1 VNRVEEQAMA
11 EPNPAT
17 VFMAENVK
25 LAEAV
30 IQLLATHNIPA
41 EAFTGEAHTVSEPVT
56 GMSELSVPE
65 ELEIRVT
72 DPAKV
77 AEARDLLTTAESAA
91 AVRAIREKRLQRTG
105 TITAVCEECGKSSEW
120 PADTMGTTDT
130 CPNCGAY
137 MDIPDPDDDWSGVD
151 FGQAEEEN
159 ETPE

>member
-1 VNRVEEQAMA
+1 MA
-11 EPNPAT
+11 EPNPET
-17 VFMAENVK
+17 VFVAENVK

-41 EAFTGEAHTVSEPVT
+41 ESFTGATRTESEPITGVSEV
-56 GMSELSVPE
+56 SAAE
-65 ELEIRVT
+65 EFEIRVT
-72 DPAKV
+72 DPAKIS
-77 AEARDLLTTAESAA
+77 EARELLSTAESAA

-105 TITAVCEECGKSSEW
+105 TVTAVCEECGKSSEW

-151 FGQAEEEN
+151 FGQDEEES